1 MARIKG
7 VIASDVAMIS
17 ITPQSTGAIQLAKV
31 CGQVLVQSDG
41 TYDFQLPVGIYDI
54 SLYDSKSLKRLQR
67 CGVYVSPTDATITLE
82 GLLVR
87 Q

>member
-1 MARIKG
+1 MARITGTTKTDI
-7 VIASDVAMIS
+7 VLVS
-17 ITPQSTGAIQLAKV
+17 IEPQNSGAIQLEKV
-31 CGQVLVQSDG
+31 TGTQAIQQDG

-67 CGVYVSPTDATITLE
+67 CGVYISATDATLTLE
-82 GLLVR
+82 GLLTR